1 MCKTVGG
8 SFLTLLQSSGLHAQ
22 LAAINFKTNGSSVAS
37 QQKLDT
43 RKVVNVIIAK
53 DFNLASE
60 SIQIQILE
68 VRLSHTMR

>member
-22 LAAINFKTNGSSVAS
+22 LAAINFKTSGSSVAS